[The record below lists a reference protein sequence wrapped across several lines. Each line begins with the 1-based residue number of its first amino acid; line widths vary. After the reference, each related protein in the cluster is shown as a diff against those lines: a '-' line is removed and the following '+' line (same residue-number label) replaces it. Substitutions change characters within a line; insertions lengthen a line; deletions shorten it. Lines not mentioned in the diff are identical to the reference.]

1 MGSKKHKK
9 HKRERHEAEGQYTTT
24 DKPPS
29 LKLILKVGGS
39 TGTPEH
45 GSESPNQATMLSQHY
60 QQQLGLNYSVS
71 QGDTEYDRY
80 VGHKKLKKKKKK
92 KDKRHKHHHK
102 DKKRRREESSQ
113 ESVGDADENL
123 AEPVPKK
130 TSTNHNQLLPL
141 RPPSSGELRV
151 GVSNISSLSPHREP
165 RTCVLRKIAERT
177 PLQRLLEHLLRSME
191 KRDPQQFFAWPVTDS
206 IAPGYSQII
215 TSPMDFSTIK
225 QKIDDNNYQNLQ
237 EFVDDFKLMCDNAMT
252 YNHSDTIYYKAAK
265 KLLHVG
271 LKMVTP
277 EKLRQ
282 LRPVLMYMNDITK
295 EELGFELGI
304 EDPNNLDAPV
314 TEEQIERE
322 REQEERN
329 EEAEELRKENQR
341 KMRLASLGK
350 FEAIP
355 DDLTPEEILKQARG
369 AAKTASEK
377 LSLKRANSKMGFL
390 RQKKDGTTSLQII
403 VPGDGIIPGT
413 NQRPV
418 SLGQLIGKL
427 NHGTGA
433 LAGFREDRRNMSKP
447 VKPLY
452 YGAFGSYA
460 PSFDS
465 TFSNLT
471 KEETDLV
478 YQTYGDETA
487 VQYAE
492 SILDFAKDCDYTL
505 TMVDDLLDILTGGD
519 HRKTKK
525 FIDEKRKLREEEE
538 KIKNI
543 LEKPIQDIN
552 RNISTLEK
560 VKVDLEQLKTLSE
573 IGIDI
578 NFLENL
584 EEEFKYSE
592 ERAVLQSR
600 LDDTSQM
607 LNRLKQVQHERLSA
621 PPPAHLSN
629 VPKATEAEV
638 MLAEK
643 ITDNLTDIAKKL
655 PPSGIAPVDGLRR
668 AMGIA
673 PLGGPEPMEVE
684 PITHNPS
691 IVADNSLLP
700 PNANNG
706 NNQVLSNLLPTSPIQ
721 NTNLLSPTGQ
731 QNQNISIVG
740 ANQPPPPIQMQIGMT
755 HSSQTPPSLLSATE
769 PSGVTDLES
778 ELREFLESDPTL
790 GHSPLHDDKTLED
803 ILSES

>member
-1 MGSKKHKK
+1 
-9 HKRERHEAEGQYTTT
+9 
-24 DKPPS
+24 
-29 LKLILKVGGS
+29 
-39 TGTPEH
+39 
-45 GSESPNQATMLSQHY
+45 MLSQDY
-60 QQQLGLNYSVS
+60 QQQLGNYSVA

-80 VGHKKLKKKKKK
+80 MGHKKLKKKKKK

-123 AEPVPKK
+123 TEVPKK
-130 TSTNHNQLLPL
+130 IPNHQLLPP
-141 RPPSSGELRV
+141 RPPSGGELRV
-151 GVSNISSLSPHREP
+151 GVGNISSLSPHREP

-215 TSPMDFSTIK
+215 TNPMDFSTIK
-225 QKIDDNNYQNLQ
+225 QKIDDSNYQNLS

-252 YNHSDTIYYKAAK
+252 YNHPDTIYYKAAK

-271 LKMVTP
+271 LKMVLP

-282 LRPVLMYMNDITK
+282 LRPVLTYMHDISK

-304 EDPNNLDAPV
+304 EDPNNPDAPV

-369 AAKTASEK
+369 AAKVAAEK
-377 LSLKRANSKMGFL
+377 LSLKRVNSKMGFL

-460 PSFDS
+460 PSYDS
-465 TFSNLT
+465 TFANLT

-525 FIDEKRKLREEEE
+525 FLEEKRRLKEEEE
-538 KIKNI
+538 RIQQL
-543 LEKPIQDIN
+543 LEKPNQDVN
-552 RNISTLEK
+552 RNITLLEK
-560 VKVDLEQLKTLSE
+560 VKVDIEQLKTLTE
-573 IGIDI
+573 LGIDV

-584 EEEFKYSE
+584 GNYRSN
-592 ERAVLQSR
+592 ERF
-600 LDDTSQM
+600 TSLTK
-607 LNRLKQVQHERLSA
+607 LNNQV
-621 PPPAHLSN
+621 
-629 VPKATEAEV
+629 
-638 MLAEK
+638 
-643 ITDNLTDIAKKL
+643 
-655 PPSGIAPVDGLRR
+655 
-668 AMGIA
+668 
-673 PLGGPEPMEVE
+673 
-684 PITHNPS
+684 
-691 IVADNSLLP
+691 SLLP
-700 PNANNG
+700 ITIFFKYIP
-706 NNQVLSNLLPTSPIQ
+706 PT
-721 NTNLLSPTGQ
+721 
-731 QNQNISIVG
+731 NISAI
-740 ANQPPPPIQMQIGMT
+740 
-755 HSSQTPPSLLSATE
+755 SY
-769 PSGVTDLES
+769 
-778 ELREFLESDPTL
+778 
-790 GHSPLHDDKTLED
+790 
-803 ILSES
+803 

>member
-1 MGSKKHKK
+1 MH
-9 HKRERHEAEGQYTTT
+9 RAQEGQWGTTT

-39 TGTPEH
+39 SGTPEH
-45 GSESPNQATMLSQHY
+45 GNESPSQATMLSQDY
-60 QQQLGLNYSVS
+60 QQQLGNYSVA

-80 VGHKKLKKKKKK
+80 MGHKKLKKKKKK

-123 AEPVPKK
+123 AEVPKK
-130 TSTNHNQLLPL
+130 IPNHQLLPP
-141 RPPSSGELRV
+141 RPPSGGELRV
-151 GVSNISSLSPHREP
+151 GSISSLSPHREP

-215 TSPMDFSTIK
+215 TNPMDFSTIK
-225 QKIDDNNYQNLQ
+225 QKIDDNSYQNLN

-252 YNHSDTIYYKAAK
+252 YNHPDTIYYKAAK

-271 LKMVTP
+271 LKMVLP

-282 LRPVLMYMNDITK
+282 LRPVLTYMHDISK
-295 EELGFELGI
+295 EELGFELGT
-304 EDPNNLDAPV
+304 EDPNNPDAPV

-369 AAKTASEK
+369 AAKAAAEK
-377 LSLKRANSKMGFL
+377 LSLKRLNSKMGFL

-447 VKPLY
+447 VKSLY

-460 PSFDS
+460 PNYDS
-465 TFSNLT
+465 TFANLT

-525 FIDEKRKLREEEE
+525 FLEEKRRLKEEEE
-538 KIKNI
+538 KIRHL
-543 LEKPIQDIN
+543 LEKPNQDVN
-552 RNISTLEK
+552 RNIPSLEK
-560 VKVDLEQLKTLSE
+560 VKVDIEQLKTLSE
-573 IGIDI
+573 LGIDV

-584 EEEFKYSE
+584 EEELKYTE
-592 ERAVLQSR
+592 ERAALQNR

-607 LNRLKQVQHERLSA
+607 LGRLKQVQHERLSA

-629 VPKATEAEV
+629 VSKATEAEV

-643 ITDNLTDIAKKL
+643 ITDNLADIAKKL
-655 PPSGIAPVDGLRR
+655 PPSAIAPVDGLRR

-673 PLGGPEPMEVE
+673 PLGGGPEPMEVE
-684 PITHNPS
+684 PITHNPT
-691 IVADNSLLP
+691 IVTDNSLLP
-700 PNANNG
+700 PSNG
-706 NNQVLSNLLPTSPIQ
+706 NPVLSNLLPAPSPIQ
-721 NTNLLSPTGQ
+721 SASLLSPTSQ
-731 QNQNISIVG
+731 QSQSIGIVGG
-740 ANQPPPPIQMQIGMT
+740 ANQPPIQIQIGMA
-755 HSSQTPPSLLSATE
+755 HNQTPPSLLSATE